1 MFVSVVSSEVA
12 GDHVPPAG
20 AVGTGGALVRLLPRV
35 SPLVGGEMVRP
46 AEDLAAHLAAVG
58 LVAGV
63 ESHMTGEH
71 VTPGEGS
78 LADLAEVGS
87 AASANTR
94 VSGARLSTAT
104 VNRFVQIIISIQS
117 FASANIWTE
126 SKLNTK
132 SLKVQKRPK
141 RILIHV

>member
-1 MFVSVVSSEVA
+1 
-12 GDHVPPAG
+12 
-20 AVGTGGALVRLLPRV
+20 
-35 SPLVGGEMVRP
+35 MVRP
-46 AEDLAAHLAAVG
+46 AEDLPAHLAAVG

-63 ESHMTGEH
+63 ESHVTGEH

-94 VSGARLSTAT
+94 VSGARLSTVT
-104 VNRFVQIIISIQS
+104 VNRSVQIIILFQS
-117 FASANIWTE
+117 FASANLWTG
-126 SKLNTK
+126 SILITK

-141 RILIHV
+141 RILVHA